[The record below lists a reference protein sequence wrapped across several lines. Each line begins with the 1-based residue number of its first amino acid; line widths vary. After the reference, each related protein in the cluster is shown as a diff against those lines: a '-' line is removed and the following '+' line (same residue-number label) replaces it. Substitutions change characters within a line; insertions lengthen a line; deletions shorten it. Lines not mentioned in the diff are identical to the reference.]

1 LFCNALQSYY
11 LSIIDLIS
19 DMIDMSLESVS
30 PKKLA
35 VFLIAGGVV
44 AVFVL
49 SGFQARNL
57 FAPSITEEVKVQ
69 IKQGDVCVVEAS
81 DRIPR
86 TIADCQYNVGDTV
99 SITYKPQQPS
109 IERHELR

>member
-1 LFCNALQSYY
+1 
-11 LSIIDLIS
+11 
-19 DMIDMSLESVS
+19 MSLESVS

-35 VFLIAGGVV
+35 VMLIAGGVV
-44 AVFVL
+44 AVFFI

-57 FAPSITEEVKVQ
+57 FAPSITEDVKVQ
-69 IKQGDVCVVEAS
+69 IKQGNVCVVEAT

-86 TIADCQYNVGDTV
+86 TISDCQYSVGDTI

-109 IERHELR
+109 IERHELK

>member
-1 LFCNALQSYY
+1 
-11 LSIIDLIS
+11 
-19 DMIDMSLESVS
+19 MSLESIS

-35 VFLIAGGVV
+35 VFLIAGGVL

-57 FAPSITEEVKVQ
+57 FSPSITEEVKVQ

-86 TIADCQYNVGDTV
+86 TISDCHYNVGDTLL
-99 SITYKPQQPS
+99 ITYKPQQPS
-109 IERHELR
+109 IERHELT

>member
-1 LFCNALQSYY
+1 
-11 LSIIDLIS
+11 
-19 DMIDMSLESVS
+19 MSLESVS

-35 VFLIAGGVV
+35 VFLIAGGVA
-44 AVFVL
+44 AVFFI

-57 FAPSITEEVKVQ
+57 FAPSITEDVKVQ
-69 IKQGDVCVVEAS
+69 IKQGNVCVVEAT

-86 TIADCQYNVGDTV
+86 TISDCQYSVGDTI

-109 IERHELR
+109 IERHELK